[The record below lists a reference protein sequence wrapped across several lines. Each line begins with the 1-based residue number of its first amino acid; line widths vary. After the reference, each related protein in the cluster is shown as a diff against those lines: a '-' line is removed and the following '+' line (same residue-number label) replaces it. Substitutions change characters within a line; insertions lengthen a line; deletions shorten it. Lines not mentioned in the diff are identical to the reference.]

1 MAGRESVNV
10 KLTPAQAE
18 GARDALAK
26 AVYGNLFL
34 WIVDRVNAAIRS
46 QQQQQQQQQLQQLA
60 PAGVPMTP
68 VLSARSGGGQQGR
81 EQMFIG
87 VLDIFGFESFQTN
100 SFEQLCINYAN
111 ETVREQ

>member
-1 MAGRESVNV
+1 M

-34 WIVDRVNAAIRS
+34 WIVDRVNDAIRS
-46 QQQQQQQQQLQQLA
+46 QHQLAQSLSQAQQQA
-60 PAGVPMTP
+60 IDAAAFAVGADGRGPAG
-68 VLSARSGGGQQGR
+68 
-81 EQMFIG
+81 QMFIG

-111 ETVREQ
+111 ETVS